1 MNVSGEKPILLTVC
15 WGPDQYALMLLH
27 SDLWLCHLN
36 IISENHNY
44 WCQLKGIKGIGCSN
58 SVYEMSSPEFDL

>member
-27 SDLWLCHLN
+27 SDLL
-36 IISENHNY
+36 
-44 WCQLKGIKGIGCSN
+44 
-58 SVYEMSSPEFDL
+58 VMSSEYN